1 MLFLIFFQAF
11 FFENRTTFGFLWKK
25 AKSKNGP
32 IFTFNTAIESYEYTN
47 FKNVKNFEKK

>member
-1 MLFLIFFQAF
+1 MLLLIIFEAIWFLDQK
-11 FFENRTTFGFLWKK
+11 R

-47 FKNVKNFEKK
+47 FKNVKNFEKNKNWPF